1 MDLGI
6 NVSKSESGTV
16 VATTGELDVHSAGS
30 LEQALQDLIG
40 QGDSTLVLDLTGL
53 EFLDSTGLGVMVK
66 ALTWAQDAG
75 GSLRVVADD
84 EKITKVFTI
93 TGLDQAL
100 SLTSTTEGNPG

>member
-6 NVSKSESGTV
+6 NVNKSESGTI

-30 LEQALQDLIG
+30 LEKVLQDLIS
-40 QGDSTLVLDLTGL
+40 QGDSTIVLDLTGL

-66 ALTWAQDAG
+66 ALKWAQDAG

-93 TGLDQAL
+93 TGLEEAL
-100 SLTSTTEGNPG
+100 SLTSTNEGNLG